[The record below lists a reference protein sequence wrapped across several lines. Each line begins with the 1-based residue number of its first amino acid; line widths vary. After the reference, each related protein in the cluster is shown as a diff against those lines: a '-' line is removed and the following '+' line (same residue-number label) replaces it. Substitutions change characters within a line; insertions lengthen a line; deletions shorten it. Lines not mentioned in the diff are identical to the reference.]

1 MNLAASVLAFILTS
15 TMVYGQENYEVII
28 ENIHNQVLYVETPD
42 SKYVKFQ
49 GYIDQYSAF
58 DIENV
63 LSTTGSK
70 QLRMNSYGGL
80 AMTGYQL
87 GFYIEENNIEVVID
101 EGSRCVSA
109 CAFAAIRSK
118 TLKINNDGLMFHL
131 PYTTQISIKETLED
145 FKKENDISLSLLIR
159 YLREMNFTLDFI
171 DLIVYGS
178 DINKFIVIES
188 VSDLEHFKSDDFL
201 EEISIEGKYKIV
213 EMP

>member
-58 DIENV
+58 DIANV

-70 QLRMNSYGGL
+70 QLRMNSHGGF
-80 AMTGYQL
+80 AITGYQL
-87 GFYIEENNIEVVID
+87 GFYIEENDIDVIID
-101 EGSRCVSA
+101 EGSKCVSA

-118 TLKINNDGLMFHL
+118 NLKINNDGLMFHL